1 MTDLAVLYE
10 HPAWFVPLFAALD
23 ARGVEFS
30 RATPDGFWN
39 PADQTAPARV
49 VFNRIAM
56 SSFLRSDEHPIF
68 DTMAMLD
75 HWRRTGARVI
85 NGATCSRST
94 PPRRGNCR

>member
-56 SSFLRSDEHPIF
+56 SSCLRSDEHPIF

-75 HWRRTGARVI
+75 HWRRTGAR
-85 NGATCSRST
+85 
-94 PPRRGNCR
+94 P